1 MSTSESDPPPRG
13 PARPGPYLLAGLL
26 LLLAT
31 VLPLLVPMYAR
42 SSPALE
48 GIPFFYWYQM
58 LLVPLTS
65 FLIWIA
71 YLVVGREDRRRRAAV
86 RGERHETGVEG

>member
-1 MSTSESDPPPRG
+1 MSTSESDPPTRG
-13 PARPGPYLLAGLL
+13 PGRPGPYILAGLI

-31 VLPLLVPMYAR
+31 VLPLVVPMYAR
-42 SSPALE
+42 SSPALA

-86 RGERHETGVEG
+86 RGERPETGVEG

>member
-1 MSTSESDPPPRG
+1 MMSVSDTPTRG
-13 PARPGPYLLAGLL
+13 PARPGPYFVAGLIL
-26 LLLAT
+26 LIAT
-31 VLPLLVPMYAR
+31 VLPLVVPLYAR
-42 SSPALE
+42 SSPELA

-58 LLVPLTS
+58 LLVPMTS

-86 RGERHETGVEG
+86 RSEPTETGVEE